1 MDGTGRIRYTEFI
14 AATIEAHG
22 LISEERLAEA
32 FDRLDGDD
40 SGFISAENLTE
51 ILGDDISQEEID
63 EIIAEADLTKDN
75 KVSYVEFLA
84 LWDKRHTSITLLDDQ
99 GISLDKDV
107 IQLEGD
113 DDDEKTDDVKESAAL
128 ARKSFLQQKFDS
140 IRCLTARW

>member
-51 ILGDDISQEEID
+51 ILGDEISLEEID
-63 EIIAEADLTKDN
+63 EIIAEGAL
-75 KVSYVEFLA
+75 VE
-84 LWDKRHTSITLLDDQ
+84 
-99 GISLDKDV
+99 
-107 IQLEGD
+107 
-113 DDDEKTDDVKESAAL
+113 
-128 ARKSFLQQKFDS
+128 
-140 IRCLTARW
+140 

>member
-32 FDRLDGDD
+32 FDRLDSDD

-51 ILGDDISQEEID
+51 ILGDEISQEEID

-84 LWDKRHTSITLLDDQ
+84 LWDKRHTAITLLDDQ
-99 GISLDKDV
+99 GISLNKDV

-113 DDDEKTDDVKESAAL
+113 DVQKTDDVKESAAL

-140 IRCLTARW
+140 VRCLTARW

>member
-22 LISEERLAEA
+22 LIGEERLAEA

-40 SGFISAENLTE
+40 SGFISAENITE

-84 LWDKRHTSITLLDDQ
+84 LWDKRHTPIALLDDQ
-99 GISLDKDV
+99 GISLNNDKIRLAENDT
-107 IQLEGD
+107 QKS
-113 DDDEKTDDVKESAAL
+113 DEVKESAAL

>member
-32 FDRLDGDD
+32 FDRLDSDD

-51 ILGDDISQEEID
+51 ILGDEISQEEID

-84 LWDKRHTSITLLDDQ
+84 LWDKRHTAITLLDDQ
-99 GISLDKDV
+99 GISLNKDV

-113 DDDEKTDDVKESAAL
+113 DVQKTDDVKESAAL

>member
-22 LISEERLAEA
+22 LIGEERLAEA

-40 SGFISAENLTE
+40 SGFISAENITE

-84 LWDKRHTSITLLDDQ
+84 LWDKRHTPIALLDDQ
-99 GISLDKDV
+99 GISLNNDKIRLAENDT
-107 IQLEGD
+107 QKS
-113 DDDEKTDDVKESAAL
+113 DEVKESAAM